1 MNLVTIINDLQKRL
15 ANTIRRGKIHSVD
28 FRQSPPRVR
37 VQYAEEAT
45 TTWLPF
51 LIANVDENRQDWE
64 PITVGTSV
72 LLLSECGDLNNAVVL
87 PSIPNADYKPPSTS
101 PDEHVTKYSDGTSIS
116 YNFKEHKLDI
126 NIGSDGDAA
135 LTCKTFF
142 INADIEHTGNQLTT
156 GDMAILQ
163 SATITQNLVVGNAI
177 TAMSIS
183 DKTRTMGDDRIIYN
197 GHTHQHSTPNTSS
210 PNQKQ

>member
-28 FRQSPPRVR
+28 FSQSPPRVR
-37 VQYAEEAT
+37 VQYAQEAT

-101 PDEHVTKYSDGTSIS
+101 PDEHVTKYSDGTTIS
-116 YNFKEHKLDI
+116 YNFKQHKLLVDVQ
-126 NIGSDGDAA
+126 GDVSVKA
-135 LTCKTFF
+135 
-142 INADIEHTGNQLTT
+142 T
-156 GDMAILQ
+156 GDITED
-163 SATITQNLVVGNAI
+163 ATNIK
-177 TAMSIS
+177 M
-183 DKTRTMGDDRIIYN
+183 N
-197 GHTHQHSTPNTSS
+197 GGKGVCTGETYCPFSGKPHVDVSTTVFAG
-210 PNQKQ
+210 K